1 MILKK
6 LKSVFLSCDIFI
18 LLFEKKKQTRTLV
31 HTPKHSFNLS
41 LIKISKQFPH
51 FISVHL
57 LAVAVPKL
65 LKACPVLTPASDSA
79 CFDLLTLKRSESWLY
94 QGNIILLQL
103 IY

>member
-18 LLFEKKKQTRTLV
+18 LLFEKKKKPRTQV